1 VQPRRAQAAPTRS
14 EAFALPTPNTR
25 RSPGCGLDLV
35 VPMSRLSIRSRLL
48 LALAVAALG
57 ALLLAATALVS
68 NRQGADALETV
79 VEGNLRPL
87 LAVQRVDSNLAAVR
101 YRAAGVLLD
110 HFPLPGTINH
120 LRDTT
125 QRLETDL
132 ALVLAQTAATP
143 EDAELLAQLQDGQPV
158 LSTLLA
164 KLAGLYAANDKR
176 AVDDLL
182 QDEWPILHSRFV
194 RPLNALAER
203 QEAGAEVVMADARSA
218 GMRSMAFAG
227 GLALAMT
234 LVVAAVMLLTLR
246 SVLAALREASDRA
259 QAIAEGNL
267 STAGSGPRNDEVGQL
282 LASFDR
288 MQAALATLVGGI
300 RSTADGIATASQE
313 VATGNQDLSQRTE
326 EAASSLQQTASSMEQ
341 LTGTVRQAADSART
355 ASELAG
361 TAATVARRGGDVVSQ
376 VVATM
381 EQINTSSRRIAEI
394 IGTIDGIAF
403 QTNILALNA
412 AVEAAR
418 AGEQGRGF
426 AVVAAE
432 VRSLAQRSAAA
443 AREIK
448 GLIGDSVERVE
459 TGSRLVGEAGTTME
473 EIVASVGRVE
483 QMIREIDSAAAQ
495 QTGGIGEING
505 AVTALD
511 RMTQQ
516 NAALVEQSAAAA
528 ESLRAQ
534 ASQLTASVAVFR
546 IGSVA
551 PTAA

>member
-1 VQPRRAQAAPTRS
+1 
-14 EAFALPTPNTR
+14 
-25 RSPGCGLDLV
+25 
-35 VPMSRLSIRSRLL
+35 MSRLSIRSRLL

-57 ALLLAATALVS
+57 ALLLAATALIS
-68 NRQGADALETV
+68 NRQGAGALETV
-79 VEGNLRPL
+79 VDGNLRPL
-87 LAVQRVDSNLAAVR
+87 LAVQRIDSNLAAVR

-120 LRDTT
+120 LRDAT
-125 QRLETDL
+125 QGLEADL
-132 ALVLAQTAATP
+132 ALVLSQDAAAP
-143 EDAELLAQLQDGQPV
+143 EDAELLAQLKEGQPV
-158 LSTLLA
+158 LTTLLG
-164 KLAGLYAANDKR
+164 KLAELYARNDKR

-182 QDEWPILHSRFV
+182 QDEWPVLHSRFV

-203 QEAGAEVVMADARSA
+203 QEAGAEVVMAAARSA
-218 GMRSMAFAG
+218 SVRRMAFAG
-227 GLALAMT
+227 GLALAMM
-234 LVVAAVMLLTLR
+234 LVVAGVMLLTLR

-267 STAGSGPRNDEVGQL
+267 ATASRGPRHDEVGQL

-361 TAATVARRGGDVVSQ
+361 TAATVARRGGEVVSQ

-459 TGSRLVGEAGTTME
+459 TGSRLVGEAGTTMD

-483 QMIREIDSAAAQ
+483 QMIREIDLAAAQ

-505 AVTALD
+505 AVIALD

-546 IGSVA
+546 VGGLA
-551 PTAA
+551 QTAS